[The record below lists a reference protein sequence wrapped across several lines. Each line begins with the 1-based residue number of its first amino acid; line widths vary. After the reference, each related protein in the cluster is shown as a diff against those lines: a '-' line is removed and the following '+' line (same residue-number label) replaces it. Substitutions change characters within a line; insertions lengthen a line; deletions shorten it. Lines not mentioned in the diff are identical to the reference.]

1 MSVLNNKDLLN
12 LTDSQLRL
20 LYNLELDIDSLDP
33 SKFSSLI
40 NYLKNLKEGHIT
52 DYRRLQ
58 VLINIEGFNRFMK
71 G

>member
-52 DYRRLQ
+52 NYRRLQ
-58 VLINIEGFNRFMK
+58 ALINIEGFNRFMK

>member
-40 NYLKNLKEGHIT
+40 NYLKCLKEGHIT
-52 DYRRLQ
+52 NYSRLQ
-58 VLINIEGFNRFMK
+58 ALINIEGFKRFMK